1 MHPSTQ
7 LQFLGQ
13 YNMERQTL
21 AKCEKC
27 LAKNNNKKHKYDSR
41 SETNRK
47 TKLDSLKQNK
57 AITLP
62 DIYST

>member
-1 MHPSTQ
+1 
-7 LQFLGQ
+7 
-13 YNMERQTL
+13 MERQTL

-27 LAKNNNKKHKYDSR
+27 LANNNKKHNSR
-41 SETNRK
+41 LETNRK

>member
-7 LQFLGQ
+7 LLFLVQ
-13 YNMERQTL
+13 YKMERQTL
-21 AKCEKC
+21 SKCEKC
-27 LAKNNNKKHKYDSR
+27 LANNKKHKYDSR
-41 SETNRK
+41 SEANRK

-57 AITLP
+57 AKTLP